1 MFRSLFQQRP
11 LAAVA
16 RKYCNLRA
24 SSTIGNISLT
34 ERSHNCSELRSHHVG
49 EKVTICGWLQH
60 RRFDFMFT
68 LRDSFGAVQ
77 IIIPKE
83 EQGSKELVETLT
95 AAYQESVIKVKGHVQ
110 LRPDGLKNKE
120 MGTGDIEIVADSV
133 ELLNPCKEQLS
144 VQLGDFSKVSEAVRM
159 QFRYIDL
166 RSKRMQRNL
175 RLRSDVVMKMREFLW
190 KQHGF
195 VEVETPTLFRKTP
208 GGAQEFPVPCKQSGK
223 FYSLPQSPQQFK
235 QLLMVGGVDRYF
247 QIARCYRDEG
257 SRPDRQPEFTQVDLE
272 MSFITKEGIYQLIE
286 EMILFSWPESLP
298 TPTIPFPR
306 MTYEDAMNQYGVDKP
321 DTRFD
326 MKIQDVTDI
335 LQGSGAAIF
344 DSSSPSFRIKLINCK
359 GAASHLKKKH
369 VELLENEGRKKASQ
383 LGMEKG
389 GVIGTRLEA
398 SPASWK
404 SPIAKYVGG
413 DVKERLVKSL
423 GAEPGDLFLIA
434 AGEQDINQILG
445 HVRLQAASLLEEN
458 GVSVRDMSSFNF
470 LWVEDFPLFLPK
482 DEEST
487 SQGDVESAHHP
498 FTAPMK
504 GEEELVYSSPLKVK
518 GQHYDLVLNG
528 MEIAGGSIRIHSADL
543 QRYILENILKEDSS
557 SLSHLLEALE
567 SGCPPHGGIAIG
579 FDRYIS
585 LLCGEPSIRDVI
597 AFPKTVDGN
606 DLMSGA
612 PSTLLNEELE
622 RYGIQVAQGKDS

>member
-1 MFRSLFQQRP
+1 MLRSLLKRRP
-11 LAAVA
+11 LAAVT
-16 RKYCNLRA
+16 KTYCNVRL
-24 SSTIGNISLT
+24 SSTSGNTSLT
-34 ERSHNCSELRSHHVG
+34 ERSHNCSELRCDHVG
-49 EKVTICGWLQH
+49 EKVTLCGWLQH

-68 LRDSFGAVQ
+68 LRDSFGTVQ
-77 IIIPKE
+77 IVIPKE
-83 EQGSKELVETLT
+83 ELGGKELVDTLT
-95 AAYQESVIKVKGHVQ
+95 AAYQESVIQVKGHVQ

-120 MGTGDIEIVADSV
+120 MGTGDIEVVADSV
-133 ELLNPCKEQLS
+133 ELLNPCKEQLP

-190 KQHGF
+190 KKHGF

-208 GGAQEFPVPCKQSGK
+208 GGAQEFPVPCKQAGK

-235 QLLMVGGVDRYF
+235 QLLMVGGIDRYF

-272 MSFITKEGIYQLIE
+272 MSFISKEGIYHLIE
-286 EMILFSWPESLP
+286 EMILFSWPDSKPAP
-298 TPTIPFPR
+298 TLPFPR
-306 MTYEDAMNQYGVDKP
+306 MTYQDAMNQYGVDKP

-335 LQGSGAAIF
+335 LQGSGVAMF
-344 DSSSPSFRIKLINCK
+344 DSSSPSFRVKLINCK
-359 GAASHLKKKH
+359 GAANHLKRKH
-369 VELLENEGRKKASQ
+369 IDHLEAEGKKKATQ

-389 GVIGTRLEA
+389 GVIGVRLEA

-404 SPIAKYVGG
+404 SPIAKYIED

-423 GAEPGDLFLIA
+423 GAETGDLFFIA
-434 AGEQDINQILG
+434 AGEKDINQILG
-445 HVRLQAASLLEEN
+445 HVRLQAAKRLEEN
-458 GVSVRDMSSFNF
+458 GVSVRDPSSFNF
-470 LWVEDFPLFLPK
+470 LWVEDFPLFLPRTRSRRVRGTK
-482 DEEST
+482 KT
-487 SQGDVESAHHP
+487 
-498 FTAPMK
+498 
-504 GEEELVYSSPLKVK
+504 VYSSPLKVR

-528 MEIAGGSIRIHSADL
+528 IEIAGGSIRIHRADL
-543 QRYILENILKEDSS
+543 QRYILEDVLKEDSS
-557 SLSHLLEALE
+557 NLSHLLEALE

-612 PSTLLNEELE
+612 PSTLSAQELE
-622 RYGIQVAQGKDS
+622 RYNIHVAPQGKES